1 MRCWWWEY
9 GELHRVSAWLATTG
23 AAFSSA
29 MGRMR
34 LGSTNACLAAVNAD
48 LGIWLPN
55 LVLLQNEQ
63 KRRNGEPRVHKTLLP
78 RPRFAY
84 ILKEILRLYS
94 LDDRFVFV
102 TDGGHWD
109 NLGLVELLRKHCD
122 VIYCIDASGDPAGS
136 FATLRQS
143 LELASLELKHVEGV
157 GDVDDALVNML
168 PKTGSPPAN
177 IATTIRIKRIGRPD
191 AIVYFTKLL
200 APESWTSNAF
210 RDSPALTVH

>member
-1 MRCWWWEY
+1 
-9 GELHRVSAWLATTG
+9 
-23 AAFSSA
+23 

-63 KRRNGEPRVHKTLLP
+63 KRRNGEPRDHKT
-78 RPRFAY
+78 
-84 ILKEILRLYS
+84 LKEILRLYS

-102 TDGGHWD
+102 TDAGRWD

-177 IATTIRIKRIGRPD
+177 IATIRIKRIGRPD
-191 AIVYFTKLL
+191 AIVYFTKLQATRDMNHKL
-200 APESWTSNAF
+200 KRWRAPIRSFPVTRRCTSFYLGCNF
-210 RDSPALTVH
+210 LTSSSRAGTQVRR